1 MLPFIFRFMKQTNT
15 ILDKILRD
23 KALEVELAIKNQP
36 LSYSTVMAA
45 RRTEVRDFFEAL
57 GKPGKLGVI
66 AEIKKASPSAGLIR
80 PDFNHLS
87 IAADYETSGLV
98 DVISI
103 LTESK
108 YFQGQLAFIKEIKAI
123 TTMPLF
129 RKDFI
134 FDEYQI
140 YESYLAEADALLLIA
155 AALES
160 SQLKHLL
167 EITHSLGLK
176 ALVETHSREEI
187 EQALEAGAK
196 IIGIN
201 ARDLKTF
208 KMHQDLFSQLV
219 KFLPKNSI
227 KVAESGLENE
237 DDIKKVY
244 DAGANAVLIGTSIM
258 KAQNIKEK
266 IYELIPKYYE

>member
-1 MLPFIFRFMKQTNT
+1 MRG
-15 ILDKILRD
+15 
-23 KALEVELAIKNQP
+23 KALEVEAAIKRQP
-36 LSYSTVMAA
+36 LSRSAVVSA
-45 RRTEVRDFFEAL
+45 RQTEVRNFPGAL
-57 GKPGKLGVI
+57 GKPGRLGVM

-80 PDFNHLS
+80 PDFDHRS
-87 IAADYETSGLV
+87 IASDYEASGLV
-98 DVISI
+98 DAISI

-108 YFQGQLAFIKEIKAI
+108 YFQGDLAFIKEIKAI
-123 TTMPLF
+123 TTIPLF

-160 SQLKHLL
+160 EQLKHLL
-167 EITHSLGLK
+167 EVTRSLGLS

-187 EQALEAGAK
+187 DQALDAGAN

-208 KMHQDLFSQLV
+208 ELHKNLFSELV
-219 KFLPKNSI
+219 GFLPKNTV

-237 DDIKKVY
+237 HDVKKVY
-244 DAGANAVLIGTSIM
+244 DAGADAVLIGTSIM

-266 IYELIPKYYE
+266 IRQLLSSL

>member
-1 MLPFIFRFMKQTNT
+1 MKQTNT

-23 KALEVELAIKNQP
+23 KALEVESAIKNQP
-36 LSYSTVMAA
+36 LSYSTVISA
-45 RRTEVRDFFEAL
+45 RQTEVRDFRQAL
-57 GKPGKLGVI
+57 SQPGKLNII

-98 DVISI
+98 DAISVI
-103 LTESK
+103 TESK
-108 YFQGQLAFIKEIKAI
+108 YFQGKLGFIKEIKAI

-160 SQLKHLL
+160 KQLKHLL
-167 EITHSLGLK
+167 GVVHSLGLN

-208 KMHQDLFSQLV
+208 EMHKNLFLQLV
-219 KFLPKNSI
+219 GFLPKNSI

-237 DDIKKVY
+237 YDVKKVY

-266 IYELIPKYYE
+266 IYELLSNI

>member
-1 MLPFIFRFMKQTNT
+1 MRQTNT
-15 ILDKILRD
+15 ILDKILQN
-23 KALEVELAIKNQP
+23 KALEVEMAKKRQP
-36 LSYSTVMAA
+36 LSYSTVIGK
-45 RRTEVRDFFEAL
+45 RQTKIRDFQKAL
-57 GKPGKLGVI
+57 GKPGKLRVM

-80 PDFNHLS
+80 SDFDHLA
-87 IAADYETSGLV
+87 IASDYETSGLIDAV
-98 DVISI
+98 SI

-108 YFQGQLAFIKEIKAI
+108 YFQGNLTFIKEIKAV
-123 TTMPLF
+123 TTIPLF

-155 AALES
+155 AALETE
-160 SQLKHLL
+160 QLKHLL
-167 EITHSLGLK
+167 NVTHSLGLN

-187 EQALEAGAK
+187 QQALEAGAK

-208 KMHQDLFSQLV
+208 EMHKNLFSQLV
-219 KFLPKNSI
+219 EFLPKNSI

-237 DDIKKVY
+237 RDIKKVHSE
-244 DAGANAVLIGTSIM
+244 GANAVLIGTSIM
-258 KAQNIKEK
+258 KAENIKEK
-266 IYELIPKYYE
+266 IKELLSNV

>member
-1 MLPFIFRFMKQTNT
+1 MKQTNT

>member
-1 MLPFIFRFMKQTNT
+1 M
-15 ILDKILRD
+15 
-23 KALEVELAIKNQP
+23 
-36 LSYSTVMAA
+36 
-45 RRTEVRDFFEAL
+45 
-57 GKPGKLGVI
+57 
-66 AEIKKASPSAGLIR
+66 
-80 PDFNHLS
+80 
-87 IAADYETSGLV
+87 V
-98 DVISI
+98 DAISI
-103 LTESK
+103 LTENK

-123 TTMPLF
+123 TTIPLF

-155 AALES
+155 AALENR
-160 SQLKHLL
+160 QLKHLL
-167 EITHSLGLK
+167 DVTHSLGLS

-208 KMHQDLFSQLV
+208 EMHKDLFSQLV

-227 KVAESGLENE
+227 KVAESGLENKH
-237 DDIKKVY
+237 DIKKVY
-244 DAGANAVLIGTSIM
+244 NEGANAILIGTSIM

-266 IYELIPKYYE
+266 INELLSNV

>member
-1 MLPFIFRFMKQTNT
+1 MRQTNT

-23 KALEVELAIKNQP
+23 KAVEVEVAIKRQP
-36 LSYSTVMAA
+36 LSVSAVVSA
-45 RRTEVRDFFEAL
+45 RQTEVRDFLQAL
-57 GKPGKLGVI
+57 KKPGRLRVM

-80 PDFNHLS
+80 PNFDHLA
-87 IAADYETSGLV
+87 IASDYQASGLV
-98 DVISI
+98 DAISI

-108 YFQGQLAFIKEIKAI
+108 YFQGQLGFIKEIKAI
-123 TTMPLF
+123 TNIPLF

-155 AALES
+155 AALEPQ
-160 SQLKHLL
+160 QLKNLL
-167 EITHSLGLK
+167 KITHSLGMN

-208 KMHQDLFSQLV
+208 EIHKDLFFQLV
-219 KFLPKNSI
+219 EFLPKNSV
-227 KVAESGLENE
+227 KVAESGLGNKE
-237 DDIKKVY
+237 DIKKVF

-258 KAQNIKEK
+258 KSENIQKKIKELLN
-266 IYELIPKYYE
+266 YP

>member
-1 MLPFIFRFMKQTNT
+1 MRQTNT

-23 KALEVELAIKNQP
+23 KALEVEVAKKRQP
-36 LSYSTVMAA
+36 LSYSTVISA
-45 RRTEVRDFFEAL
+45 RQTKIRDFLKAL
-57 GKPGKLGVI
+57 GKPGKLRVM

-80 PDFNHLS
+80 PDFNHLG
-87 IAADYETSGLV
+87 IASDYEASRLV
-98 DVISI
+98 DAISI

-108 YFQGQLAFIKEIKAI
+108 YFQGKLAFIKEIKAI
-123 TTMPLF
+123 TTIPLF

-160 SQLKHLL
+160 QQLKHLL
-167 EITHSLGLK
+167 DVTHSLGLS

-187 EQALEAGAK
+187 EQAVGAGAK

-208 KMHQDLFSQLV
+208 KIHKNLFSQLV
-219 KFLPKNSI
+219 EFLPKNSI
-227 KVAESGLENE
+227 KVAESGLENKH
-237 DDIKKVY
+237 DIKKIY
-244 DAGANAVLIGTSIM
+244 NAGANAVLIGTSIM

-266 IYELIPKYYE
+266 IHELLNNV